1 MRCFHAENIT
11 VKLEATK
18 KKFFISGIVL
28 AIKHGVG
35 RNELKTNNGFMKQT
49 RTKKFGAF
57 TLIELL
63 VVIAIIAILA
73 ALLLPALA
81 QAKKRAQR
89 ISCVNNLKQVSLG
102 FRIFAN
108 DNEDRFPWQLT
119 NNAPIGNFFIWAGN
133 ELQNPKICVCP
144 ADMARNPSQSFSNNI
159 TFVANQHLSYF
170 VNRQSRDSDANNLML
185 GDRDFSATGTI
196 TTWNNLSWER
206 TGVDLHEANGN
217 AAMSDGSVQQ
227 LTARSLQRAVEAAIQ
242 AGNRIDVV
250 MP

>member
-1 MRCFHAENIT
+1 M
-11 VKLEATK
+11 
-18 KKFFISGIVL
+18 L
-28 AIKHGVG
+28 ASKQASDIKI
-35 RNELKTNNGFMKQT
+35 EDKNGFMKHT
-49 RTKKFGAF
+49 RTQKFGAF

-119 NNAPIGNFFIWAGN
+119 NNAPIGNYFIWAGN
-133 ELQNPKICVCP
+133 ELANPKICVCP
-144 ADMARNPSQSFSNNI
+144 ADMGRNPAQSFSNNV

-170 VNRQSRDSDANNLML
+170 VNRQSRDSEANNLML
-185 GDRDFSATGTI
+185 GDRDFSGNGTI
-196 TTWNNLSWER
+196 TTWNNLSWDSGS
-206 TGVDLHEANGN
+206 TDLHEANGN
-217 AAMSDGSVQQ
+217 AALSDGSVQQ
-227 LTARSLQRAVEAAIQ
+227 FTARSLQKAVEAALQ
-242 AGNRIDVV
+242 AGYKIDVAK
-250 MP
+250 P